1 MNKLPRL
8 NLRTLVGARAGLVG
22 GLWIAASVALGG
34 CASQPHGAPALPP
47 APAPA
52 PTMSSSAAACPAL
65 TAPLTLTQSA
75 TFTDPKVAALRGERS
90 MDTGFVLKPKGSR
103 KMVLPEGSGEAD
115 LMPQRRTFPALM
127 DDASG
132 DRGDG
137 SRGGSP
143 GRDNALGAL

>member
-1 MNKLPRL
+1 M
-8 NLRTLVGARAGLVG
+8 A
-22 GLWIAASVALGG
+22 
-34 CASQPHGAPALPP
+34 
-47 APAPA
+47 
-52 PTMSSSAAACPAL
+52 SSAAVRPAL
-65 TAPLTLTQSA
+65 AATLTQSA

-137 SRGGSP
+137 SRGGPP